1 MPRLV
6 VATFNVHGGVDGWGR
21 AYDVVDACRRLEADV
36 LVLQESWTPAEGP
49 ALADTVAAALGY
61 EVAGRAMAPV
71 VLYPPDDRDRRGW
84 GPPRWP
90 RRSAG
95 IRAGHRSGRGAAV
108 VRGTVGLAML
118 WRVAARPPE
127 VIELGRI
134 GTDPARRLA
143 FSLEVGR
150 GPAPARPALTV
161 VGTHMSHIRH
171 GSPVQLRRLHR
182 VLPPPHVPAVL
193 VGD

>member
-36 LVLQESWTPAEGP
+36 LVLQESWTPAE
-49 ALADTVAAALGY
+49 
-61 EVAGRAMAPV
+61 GRAMAPV

-108 VRGTVGLAML
+108 VRGTVGLA
-118 WRVAARPPE
+118 
-127 VIELGRI
+127 
-134 GTDPARRLA
+134 
-143 FSLEVGR
+143 
-150 GPAPARPALTV
+150 
-161 VGTHMSHIRH
+161 
-171 GSPVQLRRLHR
+171 
-182 VLPPPHVPAVL
+182 
-193 VGD
+193 